1 MKCEEFLLKIDAYID
16 GELSN
21 EEVLDLRAHAATC
34 NACRLEMEKA
44 ELLRDT
50 LSHIDDDIS
59 VPLEAQAAW
68 RKAVRAE
75 AKHRSARKW
84 MKGLYVVAAA
94 LVLVLGCTLMLK
106 NDIFANKRVPTA
118 EAPEKIAAAADEGDA
133 LMIAADGENG
143 KRAAVAS
150 YTAVQ
155 KYNVDDLEAA
165 GELICN
171 LAVEYE
177 AYAVDKADLG
187 DNVFYSVEL
196 PMDNQQDFLSALSM
210 LGEEVDSMTFEPD
223 GVNANVRIDLI
234 VK

>member
-1 MKCEEFLLKIDAYID
+1 MSCEEARMLLDAYVDVELSAEQERALMDHVSACDACRQEFEAAMLLKDA
-16 GELSN
+16 
-21 EEVLDLRAHAATC
+21 
-34 NACRLEMEKA
+34 
-44 ELLRDT
+44 LRDM
-50 LSHIDDDIS
+50 DEEIS